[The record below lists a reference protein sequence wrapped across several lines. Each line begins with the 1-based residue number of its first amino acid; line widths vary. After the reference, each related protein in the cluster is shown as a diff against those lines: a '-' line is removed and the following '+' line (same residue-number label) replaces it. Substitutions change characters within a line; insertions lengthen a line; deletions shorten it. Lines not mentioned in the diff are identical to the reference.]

1 VVGLFAAGVAWNRLE
16 GGREEGGMILAGL
29 SFAQLAAIFGA
40 AAVFATALYIL
51 KLRRRT
57 VAVPFSKLWEKIL
70 RDKEATSLFSRLKR
84 LLSLLVQLALLALLA
99 FALGDPRA
107 AATLI
112 KGRNLVVIV
121 DASASM
127 QATDV
132 APAKNRLEAAKDE
145 VKKVIR
151 GLGGSDRMLIAQMD
165 AAITPLGPTSS
176 DTSELERALDS
187 VKVTDARAD
196 FPRAL
201 RFATDSLRGV
211 ENAEIV
217 IVSDGRLGDAVDA
230 SGKVHLADDIKL
242 SYLPVGRG
250 VRNVGITAFS
260 VRRYPLDKS
269 RYEVMLEVTNTG
281 PEAEEVELGLYADPK
296 GAEKGQ
302 LVDLTK
308 LRLKPGER
316 LPRFYPNLSGASRA
330 LEAKLAP
337 LANSKDELPADDHA
351 YALLPERRRAK
362 VLVVTPGNTYLEA
375 ALLLDEYLDVQMVN
389 PQTYA
394 EKIAASGQK
403 HDVIIFDGATPADPP
418 RSHAIYLDPRGPGSP
433 VKVENE
439 IKSPGFDRIE
449 RKHPIVRW
457 TALDDVNISRGHKL
471 TPQPGDKVVG
481 TSADGPILITGQR
494 GGYKFVAMGF
504 DVRDSDLPLRV
515 AWPLLLLNSV
525 NFFTDEDS
533 QYISSFRT
541 GDVWRVPVVTQTG
554 QARLKTPSGA
564 EVLVPVHEGRAVY
577 LGERAGFYELAGA
590 EGFDPTK
597 TLDPQPQPGEQP
609 APAAKDAPSAETTT
623 AAFAANLLDAE
634 ESTIEVAKELVVD
647 GKKAGELS
655 GFQIGVR
662 REIWIYL
669 LIAALLLTAVEWIT
683 YHRRITV

>member
-1 VVGLFAAGVAWNRLE
+1 
-16 GGREEGGMILAGL
+16 MIFAGL
-29 SFAQLAAIFGA
+29 PLATLLGIFGA

-112 KGRNLVVIV
+112 KGRNLVVLV

-132 APAKNRLEAAKDE
+132 SPTRLGAAKE
-145 VKKVIR
+145 QVKKVIR
-151 GLGGSDRMLIAQMD
+151 GLGGSDRMLVAQMD
-165 AAITPLGPTSS
+165 AAVTPLGPMSG

-187 VKVTDARAD
+187 IKVTDARAD

-201 RFATDSLRGV
+201 RFATDSVRGL

-217 IVSDGRLGDAVDA
+217 VVSDGRLGEAVDSA
-230 SGKVHLADDIKL
+230 GKVKIEGDVKL
-242 SYLPVGRG
+242 TFLPVGG
-250 VRNVGITAFS
+250 SGADAARNVGITAFS

-281 PEAEEVELGLYADPK
+281 PEQEDIELSLLGDNN
-296 GAEKGQ
+296 

-316 LPRFYPNLSGASRA
+316 LPRFYPNLSGASRT
-330 LEAKLAP
+330 LEAKIAP
-337 LANSKDELPADDHA
+337 LPGSKDSLPADDHA

-362 VLVVTPGNTYLEA
+362 VLVVSPGNTYLEA
-375 ALLLDEYLDVQMVN
+375 ALLLDEYLDVQVVS
-389 PQTYA
+389 PKDYV
-394 EKIAASGQK
+394 EKVAPSGAKQ
-403 HDVIIFDGATPADPP
+403 DVVIFDGATPATAP
-418 RSHAIYLDPRGPGSP
+418 RGNAIYLDPRGPGSP
-433 VKVENE
+433 VKVEAE
-439 IKSPGFDRIE
+439 LKQPGFDKIE

-471 TPQPGDKVVG
+471 VAELGDKVVG
-481 TSADGPILITGQR
+481 ASDQGPILVAGQR
-494 GGYKFVAMGF
+494 GGFKFVAMGF
-504 DVRDSDLPLRV
+504 DTRDSDLPLRV
-515 AWPLLLLNSV
+515 AWPLLLLNSI
-525 NFFTDEDS
+525 NWFTDEDS

-541 GDVWRVPVVTQTG
+541 GDVWRVPVVSTSG
-554 QARLKTPSGA
+554 QAKLKVPGGG
-564 EVLVPVHEGRAVY
+564 EVFVPVHEGRAVY
-577 LGERAGFYELAGA
+577 LGEMAGFYELSGTEGNDPLAGA
-590 EGFDPTK
+590 VAGPGGG
-597 TLDPQPQPGEQP
+597 PQ
-609 APAAKDAPSAETTT
+609 ATTG
-623 AAFAANLLDAE
+623 AFAANLLDAE
-634 ESTIEVAKELVVD
+634 ESSIEPAKELVVD
-647 GKKAGELS
+647 GKKAGTLG

-669 LIAALLLTAVEWIT
+669 LLAAILLTAIEWIT